1 MEERHQDLD
10 SLTGTLPQA
19 RKPTDCI
26 YPTFFKSL
34 GERVSNAC
42 ATMKAYALSFKA
54 HSATP
59 ASRLQAD
66 TDNIQVTLLDLWKA
80 HESLCRT
87 SQTISAYVLGTGS
100 HFTFLAMPQH
110 DHLIYIEKPL
120 VSSDNVAQLRATWKS
135 YEDEYQTWEPWKVSE
150 LL

>member
-1 MEERHQDLD
+1 
-10 SLTGTLPQA
+10 
-19 RKPTDCI
+19 
-26 YPTFFKSL
+26 
-34 GERVSNAC
+34 
-42 ATMKAYALSFKA
+42 MKAYALSFKA